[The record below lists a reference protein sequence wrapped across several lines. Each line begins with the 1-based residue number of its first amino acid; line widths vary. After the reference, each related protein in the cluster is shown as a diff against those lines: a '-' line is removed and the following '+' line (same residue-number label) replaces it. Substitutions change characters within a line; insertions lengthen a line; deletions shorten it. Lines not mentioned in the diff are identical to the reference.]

1 MTTPDQL
8 RGREEGSTGRAGTE
22 KAGERGWEGQRN
34 EGRKEQKNGFN
45 PSFTS
50 FHNSESAFGAEK
62 L

>member
-1 MTTPDQL
+1 M
-8 RGREEGSTGRAGTE
+8 RGRGEGGTGRAGTE
-22 KAGERGWEGQRN
+22 KAGERGREGQRN